1 MGGVHLHYDEIIS
14 GSERGTY
21 QKVFRRAL
29 LRALTEKLKRTSA
42 RRSQGSDPAAEELQD
57 RSMGETPD
65 KLAMRVAYVDRTNI
79 LKNQREDI
87 TAVLQ
92 RLQWKKRDCRTLL
105 VDFRHS
111 TDVFGHGAD
120 GQFSKRFG
128 KSHIALCTDRI
139 EGRGVAHH
147 ALRPS
152 AKLPHVLQKEACA
165 AQPLSPEELQHV
177 DSQLTLD
184 VADSPVQNTLTV
196 VEELKRLGWL
206 TLAMDP
212 RALALKVELEW
223 QVYNKAQ
230 AAWRLQASD
239 GKERHEWLEQCRQA
253 AQEQKAAGEAAEA
266 IRQAKRATWRFD
278 IPEVRQVLMEK
289 SILPS
294 GFETASH
301 TMVDLLTLPDEN
313 EGAAKEKLEAM
324 IDALEALHGESLEV
338 RMTKIFISET
348 TACALVAL
356 PPVLADMGKVPHVF
370 LGKRRG
376 ATAASI
382 EELLKEAED
391 GKVTCIPVQ
400 DPRPMTG
407 RVVLESGP

>member
-1 MGGVHLHYDEIIS
+1 MQPVSRSEEAAWSWLSLQPEEKAKDQLAQVVKTILFPEIEPPTKFRRVEPASEDAPLQIDKAARCVCIVFSGVGLPFPSFFPFVNLLLTSSS

-42 RRSQGSDPAAEELQD
+42 RRSQGSDPAAEELQALWLD
-57 RSMGETPD
+57 LSTH
-65 KLAMRVAYVDRTNI
+65 
-79 LKNQREDI
+79 
-87 TAVLQ
+87 
-92 RLQWKKRDCRTLL
+92 LL
-105 VDFRHS
+105 
-111 TDVFGHGAD
+111 
-120 GQFSKRFG
+120 
-128 KSHIALCTDRI
+128 
-139 EGRGVAHH
+139 
-147 ALRPS
+147 
-152 AKLPHVLQKEACA
+152 LP
-165 AQPLSPEELQHV
+165 
-177 DSQLTLD
+177 
-184 VADSPVQNTLTV
+184 
-196 VEELKRLGWL
+196 ELKRLGWL

-356 PPVLADMGKVPHVF
+356 PPVLADMGKVGPSSGSAEIK
-370 LGKRRG
+370 LK
-376 ATAASI
+376 AELSI
-382 EELLKEAED
+382 
-391 GKVTCIPVQ
+391 
-400 DPRPMTG
+400 
-407 RVVLESGP
+407 